1 MDVQDDGPGIRRL
14 RLPARLRGQAM
25 TDSPI
30 IVPEDD
36 PDWTPPDYDPDALPD
51 DPGEFPGHEEGSE

>member
-1 MDVQDDGPGIRRL
+1 
-14 RLPARLRGQAM
+14 M